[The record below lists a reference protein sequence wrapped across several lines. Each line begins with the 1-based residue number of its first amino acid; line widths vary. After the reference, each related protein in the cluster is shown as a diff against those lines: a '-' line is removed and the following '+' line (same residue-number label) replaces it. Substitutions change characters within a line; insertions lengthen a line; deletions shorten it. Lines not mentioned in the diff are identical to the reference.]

1 MHIICFPRAKINY
14 YPNVMINQFISLS
27 KKATIEAASIP
38 YWDSCYT

>member
-1 MHIICFPRAKINY
+1 MLIICFSCDKINY
-14 YPNVMINQFISLS
+14 YPNVTINQFISLS